1 MTLQE
6 LFDMLK
12 PDVYVRVSNGS
23 WMKQF
28 SFANVDEGKDEL
40 LQTKVI
46 FEGLLSVGSSIS
58 LDDETSELL
67 DKSSY
72 IIAEFSGANASLI
85 GRFNKDIGDAN
96 NHTGML
102 HLLDSFS
109 WGNVLSNTVNIY
121 SLTLAR
127 MKSDGSLK
135 FIGYWII
142 ASSGSTGAV
151 SAKPY
156 SSGGISKLTV
166 VL

>member
-6 LFDMLK
+6 LFDISK
-12 PDVYVRVSNGS
+12 PMIYTRVGNGV
-23 WMKQF
+23 WLEQF
-28 SFANVDEGKDEL
+28 SFGNVDEGKDKL

-72 IIAEFSGANASLI
+72 VIAKFSGSNVSLI
-85 GRFNKDIGDAN
+85 GSFDKDIGDRN
-96 NHTGML
+96 SRTGML

-109 WGNVLSNTVNIY
+109 WGNTLVHTVSLY

-135 FIGYWII
+135 FIGEWIF
-142 ASSGSTGAV
+142 ASSNSTGAV

-156 SSGGISKLTV
+156 SSGGISKLIV